1 MGLCVFK
8 TAKIKRCIEHA
19 LKSKYWNMAWSD
31 EPAQPGF
38 LFVHDQGVYL
48 MSNGNPRDLVAG
60 TDSSYCTYAQ
70 DCNPAIDAEWW
81 ENARALVGGDDFGE
95 FIPMPKNWK
104 SALEK
109 YEAFCIDVRENKLEI
124 YFQETADAK

>member
-19 LKSKYWNMAWSD
+19 LKSKYWNMAWSGA
-31 EPAQPGF
+31 PAQPGF

-81 ENARALVGGDDFGE
+81 EHARALVGGDDFGE
-95 FIPMPKNWK
+95 FIAVPKNWK
-104 SALEK
+104 SSLEK
-109 YEAFCIDVRENKLEI
+109 HEEFCIDVGEAAFEI
-124 YFQETADAK
+124 YFRGCNDK